1 MFAIKKRSMPILTPV
16 LETINRHDGLDER

>member
-1 MFAIKKRSMPILTPV
+1 MPILIPV